1 MLASE
6 THAPEDEGASGAPGL
21 AEEAVHLSSNREP
34 ARLAMDPDSNQTGL
48 RHSEHSA

>member
-1 MLASE
+1 MPPARRICRR
-6 THAPEDEGASGAPGL
+6 
-21 AEEAVHLSSNREP
+21 EAVHLSSNREP